1 MKSLYAIIL
10 ITSVAIPFVLSFD
23 RKLQFWRQWKFLFPA
38 ILIIAAVYIF
48 FDVLLT
54 KAGVWG
60 FNPDYHSGITWLNL
74 PVEEWLF
81 FVIIP
86 YASIFLHD
94 SIVLYFPRFKTGP
107 KTSKY
112 LTYLLIVLLL
122 PVILLSTGKTYTVYI
137 LTTVVFSL
145 ILSLADKKQIINQ
158 FYLIYLVILLPF
170 LLVNAILTGSFTES
184 PVVWYNDAE
193 NLGIRIFTIPI
204 EDFGYAFSM
213 ILLNLLLREKIKVFK
228 IYKN

>member
-23 RKLQFWRQWKFLFPA
+23 HKLQFWKQWKFLFPA

-60 FNPDYHSGITWLNL
+60 FNPDYHLSVTWLNL

-94 SIVLYFPRFKTGP
+94 SIALYFPRFKTGP

-145 ILSLADKKQIINQ
+145 ILSLADNKQIINQ
-158 FYLIYLVILLPF
+158 FYLTYLVILLPF
-170 LLVNAILTGSFTES
+170 LLVNTILTGSFISS

-213 ILLNLLLREKIKVFK
+213 ILLNLLLREKIKSIASK
-228 IYKN
+228 S